1 MSDFKKL
8 VVWRK
13 AHALAL
19 NVDRVVSGIRPSRY
33 SSLKSQMTRAA
44 MSIPTNIVEGT
55 GQRTRAEY
63 SRFVRFSLNSASELE
78 YHLMIAKD
86 TNAITEG
93 DFHSLTRQTI
103 EIRKMVHGL
112 LRYLTFESGRVA
124 HPNSPPLGN

>member
-1 MSDFKKL
+1 VSDFKNL

-19 NVDRVVSGIRPSRY
+19 NVDRVAAGIRGSRY

-78 YHLMIAKD
+78 YHLLVAKD
-86 TNAITEG
+86 TRAMTLG
-93 DFHSLTRQTI
+93 DFDALTRQTI
-103 EIRKMVHGL
+103 EIRKMLHGL
-112 LRYLTFESGRVA
+112 LRYLTFESQPSAERNGPRV
-124 HPNSPPLGN
+124 GN

>member
-19 NVDRVVSGIRPSRY
+19 NVDRVAANIRGSRY

-55 GQRTRAEY
+55 GQRTRADY
-63 SRFVRFSLNSASELE
+63 SRFVRFSLNSSSELE
-78 YHLMIAKD
+78 YHLMVARD
-86 TNAITEG
+86 TRAITPGE
-93 DFHSLTRQTI
+93 FNALTSQTI
-103 EIRKMVHGL
+103 EIRKMLHGL
-112 LRYLTFESGRVA
+112 LRYLTFESQRAPKPNGPRV
-124 HPNSPPLGN
+124 GN